1 VDVIT
6 DWGTAAARPPVPGS
20 GDANQANYYLGVF
33 SVTGVNPYSDSQNY
47 LTDVGAFTNS
57 ASYYGT
63 FDQSGNLYQWNDLDG
78 ASGSTRGY
86 RGGRYG
92 NYEAGQQRFAVT
104 FTTDAN
110 YFCETDILG

>member
-1 VDVIT
+1 
-6 DWGTAAARPPVPGS
+6 VPGS